1 MTSCS
6 AGAALV
12 CYMVSSVEGEGK
24 IEGYHGV
31 YGGKLQRVYIED
43 GWQGHMVQ
51 SSTAQ
56 AGWRGAETGRYMGL
70 CCGLCYYG
78 AGRHYTGQLLRVTVY
93 GS

>member
-24 IEGYHGV
+24 IEGYHAV
-31 YGGKLQRVYIED
+31 YGGKLQSVYR
-43 GWQGHMVQ
+43 GWVARPWCSLALHR
-51 SSTAQ
+51 
-56 AGWRGAETGRYMGL
+56 RGTETGRYMGL